1 MITNSNILYRELS
14 HTIIGIAMRVHT
26 RLGAGL
32 PEHCYSRA
40 MAIEFDA
47 HNITYSRE
55 FKVIVSYND
64 EPVGHLI
71 PDIVVDSKI
80 ILEFKSDNA
89 IYPHHISQL
98 FSYLH
103 ATHLRLGY
111 VLSRVGKRNL
121 PLSLSQNR
129 T

>member
-1 MITNSNILYRELS
+1 MINNNNILYKELS
-14 HTIIGIAMRVHT
+14 HSIIGIAMKVHT
-26 RLGAGL
+26 KLGAGL
-32 PEHCYSRA
+32 PELCYSRA
-40 MAIEFDA
+40 MAIEFNE
-47 HNITYSRE
+47 HNIPYSRE
-55 FKVIVSYND
+55 FKVFVHYND

-103 ATHLRLGY
+103 ATKLRLGY
-111 VLSRVGKRNL
+111 VLNYGCKSLQFKRL
-121 PLSLSQNR
+121 VI
-129 T
+129 

>member
-1 MITNSNILYRELS
+1 MINNNILYKDLS

-26 RLGAGL
+26 KLGAGL
-32 PEHCYSRA
+32 PELCYSRA
-40 MAIEFDA
+40 MALEFDD
-47 HNITYSRE
+47 HNIPYSRE
-55 FKVIVSYND
+55 FKVIVHYND

-80 ILEFKSDNA
+80 ILEFKSDYA

-103 ATHLRLGY
+103 ATKLRLGY
-111 VLSRVGKRNL
+111 VLNFGTK
-121 PLSLSQNR
+121 SLQFKSLII
-129 T
+129 

>member
-1 MITNSNILYRELS
+1 MINNKNILYKELS
-14 HTIIGIAMRVHT
+14 HTIIGIAMKVHT

-32 PEHCYSRA
+32 PEYCYSRS
-40 MAIEFDA
+40 MGIEFDE
-47 HNITYSRE
+47 HNIPYSRE
-55 FKVIVSYND
+55 FKVFVEYN
-64 EPVGHLI
+64 EQVVGHLI

-80 ILEFKSDNA
+80 ILEFKSDNS

-103 ATHLRLGY
+103 ATRLRLGY
-111 VLSRVGKRNL
+111 VLSRVGKRNF